1 MTDSEVLWWFVG
13 SFGISVCL
21 VIGLYLFLNKK
32 RNHKQ
37 EENEKKETVQGRNWI
52 GWITIIAIPC
62 SIWLNFRSND
72 KVRDGDEPSRINENV
87 AAERKVDRDEHM
99 REFEKS
105 FNGVVFGAELNGQY
119 GRVEKVDL
127 SDDKAGI
134 GTSRGFLGASG
145 GHELSFWKTEY
156 RPERCFRVF
165 ESGRIRAS
173 WLTKQIFGV
182 DYHYTFP
189 RKQMEAETEAEYKAI
204 MNALI
209 KKYGVNP
216 ETEKGFGGD
225 EVNKF
230 IVGNLIIELKYVKE
244 GVLDHAAVHL
254 EAERKDIKALA
265 EKESMAYY
273 NKKKEAAA
281 SRVRQGGEDAL

>member
-1 MTDSEVLWWFVG
+1 MMNSELLWWFVG
-13 SFGISVCL
+13 GFGISVCL
-21 VIGLYLFLNKK
+21 LVGLYLFLNKK
-32 RNHKQ
+32 RNHKHVEN
-37 EENEKKETVQGRNWI
+37 EENEEVQGRNWI
-52 GWITIIAIPC
+52 GWFTAIIAIPC
-62 SIWLNFRSND
+62 SIWWNFRSND
-72 KVRDGDEPSRINENV
+72 KVRDGDEPSQINEI
-87 AAERKVDRDEHM
+87 EIDEHVK
-99 REFEKS
+99 EFEKS

-119 GRVEKVDL
+119 GPVEMVD
-127 SDDKAGI
+127 SSYDKTGI
-134 GTSRGFLGASG
+134 GTRRGVLGQSG
-145 GHELSFWKTEY
+145 VHELSFWETEY

-189 RKQMEAETEAEYKAI
+189 REQMVAASEAEYKAI

-209 KKYGVNP
+209 KKYGVYP
-216 ETEKGFGGD
+216 EKKETWGGD

-230 IVGNLIIELKYVKE
+230 IVGNLSIELRYVKE
-244 GVLDHAAVHL
+244 GVFDDAAVHL
-254 EAERKDIKALA
+254 EVERKDIKALA

-281 SRVRQGGEDAL
+281 SQVKQGGEDAL